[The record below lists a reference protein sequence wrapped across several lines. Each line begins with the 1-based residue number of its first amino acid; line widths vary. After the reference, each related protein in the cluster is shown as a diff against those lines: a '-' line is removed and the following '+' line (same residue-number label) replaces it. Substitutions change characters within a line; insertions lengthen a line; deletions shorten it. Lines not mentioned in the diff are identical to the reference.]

1 MHLVLRICDWERDVI
16 LPPLTNESPIN
27 SHPLAGCG
35 GTTYTE
41 EGLWFWE
48 GVRSWVGCGFLG
60 LGGKEDVVVDC
71 TYGYMYG

>member
-1 MHLVLRICDWERDVI
+1 MIEREGGKFV
-16 LPPLTNESPIN
+16 LPPMTNESPIE
-27 SHPLAGCG
+27 GG

-60 LGGKEDVVVDC
+60 LGGKDVVVDC